1 MISYFIEEADMG
13 KTHVKVADEVWVATA
28 LLHRR
33 HPERID
39 FSVNEIL
46 QRAVEENLSGGYRQ
60 GLQMHASHHCVAQKP
75 PNPPS
80 TRHRM
85 LTETT
90 RGRRRLFRLGDPFHP
105 ARQGGK
111 TTPDPDDLPE
121 RYRELLR
128 WYDEDYSPN
137 GSPRGVGQVR
147 GVPGSVLLEFAG
159 AISPEDV
166 ARMNNV
172 IEEECERVDPDE
184 W

>member
-1 MISYFIEEADMG
+1 LG

-28 LLHRR
+28 LLHRE
-33 HPERID
+33 HPERVD

-60 GLQMHASHHCVAQKP
+60 GLQMHASHHCVAQKA
-75 PNPPS
+75 PNPPA

-85 LTETT
+85 LTETA
-90 RGRRRLFRLGDPFHP
+90 RGRRRLFRQGDAYHP

-111 TTPDPDDLPE
+111 MVPDPDGLPE
-121 RYRELLR
+121 RYRELLK
-128 WYDEDYSPN
+128 WYDEEYSPS
-137 GSPRGVGQVR
+137 GHQGRTGRMR

-159 AISPEDV
+159 AIPPDDV
-166 ARMNNV
+166 ARMQNV
-172 IEEECERVDPDE
+172 IEEECERVASDG